1 MNMPLYFED
10 FPKVFSELLNK
21 TGVTCYKIE
30 QYTGLDQ
37 GYLSC
42 LKNGK
47 KKNPGPEVVVKI
59 SIALAHFSQ
68 DIEMMDIEDIFNS
81 IGRSLSPKQ

>member
-1 MNMPLYFED
+1 MALYHENFNR
-10 FPKVFSELLNK
+10 VFSHLLEK

-42 LKNGK
+42 LKNGI
-47 KKNPGPEVVVKI
+47 KNNPSPEVIVKI
-59 SIALAHFSQ
+59 SIALAHFSPDLKIS
-68 DIEMMDIEDIFNS
+68 DIEELFDS
-81 IGRSLSPKQ
+81 IGRSLHSKY

>member
-1 MNMPLYFED
+1 MPLYYED
-10 FPKVFSELLNK
+10 FSRVLSHLLEK
-21 TGVTCYKIE
+21 TGVTCYKIA

-47 KKNPGPEVVVKI
+47 KNNPSPEVVVRI
-59 SIALAHFSQ
+59 SVALARFGN
-68 DIEMMDIEDIFNS
+68 DIEMYDIEDLFNS
-81 IGRSLSPKQ
+81 IGRSLSPNK